1 MLSVSSIGSA
11 SGAADYYGKD
21 DYYVTGE
28 ADTPGLEWGGKG
40 AAKMGLQG
48 KAEGADFKQV
58 LQGTHPAFKD
68 ADKAPGGPDGKHRAG
83 WDLTF
88 SAPKSVSLAILVGG
102 DRRLDAAHDKAVD
115 RAMAYAEKHFA
126 ITRVR
131 DQGKIREVNTGN
143 LVYAKTVHG
152 TSRQGDPQRHTH
164 VVVANAT
171 VEPQTG
177 KVRALETLQLFRHRQ
192 LVGRIYQAEL
202 AKGAMR
208 LGYDVTRDADRGTI
222 ELAGFQRDQL
232 QQFSKRN
239 TEIRASL
246 EIEKQKNGGTLS
258 GAQRDA
264 VALRNRPKKLDVPR
278 SELVTRWHGEAK
290 AAGLDAERVVSTS
303 QARGSEGVDVTS
315 RVSGVVSD
323 GMSRFVAAWKA
334 LTGRAPTLS
343 ATDPYAFRPR
353 ELIRDQDA
361 RAAVSY
367 GLQVSEQGR
376 AVFTRHEVV
385 GRALDYAVAG
395 MTVDRLEKQLSMLAS
410 DGRVQAADVRMHGGI
425 TTARA
430 IGLEEQL
437 VAQVQAGKGKVAQ
450 IMSGPA
456 AAAALSAGVLQGTGG
471 IVLNDGQRQAA
482 EKILSSPD
490 RFVGVQGFAG
500 VGKTTMFQVVRA
512 LAEKEGIEIAGLAPT
527 HKAAQELQH
536 GAGIVSSTVEKFL
549 AGNERAIERADKGL
563 AKAALTGAQERWGG
577 KALLVDESSMLSN
590 SQADRLMRVADRLG
604 VGRVIFIGDEKQL
617 GSPEAGAPWR
627 LLLNEGLDHARMTEI
642 RRQKDP
648 DVKTAVEHL
657 AKGTPGPGLRALG
670 SRVVQVGKDASDDK
684 LASAAFTA
692 WAAVRDSGGN
702 APVIVP
708 THSLREKVSALIRT
722 DLASRGELGAS
733 AHSVPSLSHVRM
745 SRAEAHRAASY
756 KEGQILVLH
765 AGIREAGLT
774 KGAQVT
780 IVGRDERNDRLVVS
794 ADGKRQATIDL
805 TQLRDSRRMSKFETY
820 RAKDLEVRSGDSL
833 VWERRDEVRGFKTG
847 ERFTVESISSTAW
860 TVRTEDGKQ
869 HQLKAD
875 DPALKFTGYAYAET
889 ADRSQGSTYQHVV
902 AVLASTHGE
911 GANQARAYVQVSRAA
926 ESLTFVTNDVGLL
939 SMRLNRQ
946 DGQNMIASH
955 EARDALSAQDASAGR
970 ELSAI
975 TAALDGASAGPDTL
989 ATLKADGLDGS
1000 TREPSE
1006 LAKATGADGPEKDDG
1021 SDKPLP
1027 GTLDADKPK
1036 DSEPAKEAEK
1046 DKSFDK
1052 AVEINSPAMGL

>member
-1 MLSVSSIGSA
+1 MLSVSSIGSS
-11 SGAADYYGKD
+11 SGAAEYYGKD

-40 AAKMGLQG
+40 SAKIGLQG
-48 KAEGADFKQV
+48 KAEGSDFKQV

-68 ADKAPGGPDGKHRAG
+68 GDKTPGGADPKHRAG

-102 DRRLDAAHDKAVD
+102 DRRLDIAHNKAVD

-171 VEPQTG
+171 VEPSTG
-177 KVRALETLQLFRHRQ
+177 KVRALESYQLFKHIQ
-192 LVGRIYQAEL
+192 LVGRIYRAEL
-202 AKGAMR
+202 AQEAMK
-208 LGYDVTRDADRGTI
+208 LGYDVRRDAKTGTF
-222 ELAGFQRDQL
+222 ELASFGEQQL
-232 QQFSKRN
+232 RQFSKRR
-239 TEIRASL
+239 EQ
-246 EIEKQKNGGTLS
+246 IEAAIAIEEKKRGGPLT
-258 GAQRDA
+258 GAQKDA
-264 VALRNRPKKLDVPR
+264 LALRDRPKKLDTPR
-278 SELVTRWHGEAK
+278 AELVARWAVESK
-290 AAGLDAERVVSTS
+290 AAGLDADRVVSTS
-303 QARGSEGVDVTS
+303 QERGARGVDVTT

-323 GMSRFVAAWKA
+323 GMSRFVAAWKS
-334 LTGRAPTLS
+334 LTGRAPGLT
-343 ATDPYAFRPR
+343 ANAPYSFRPR
-353 ELIRDQDA
+353 QLIRDNDA

-367 GLQVSEQGR
+367 GLQVAEQGK

-385 GRALDYAVAG
+385 GRALDFAVAG
-395 MTVDRLEKQLSMLAS
+395 MTADRLEKQLSMLAS
-410 DGRVQAADVRMHGGI
+410 DGRVKPADARMHGGI
-425 TTARA
+425 TTASA
-430 IGLEEQL
+430 IALEERL
-437 VAQVQAGKGKVAQ
+437 IAQVQAGKGKAAQ

-456 AAAALSAGVLQGTGG
+456 AAAALSSGALQNSGG
-471 IVLNDGQRQAA
+471 ITLNEGQRQAA
-482 EKILSSPD
+482 EKLLSSPD

-500 VGKTTMFQVVRA
+500 VGKTTMFRVVRA
-512 LAEKEGIEIAGLAPT
+512 LSEKAGVEIAGLAPT
-527 HKAAQELQH
+527 HKAAQELKH
-536 GAGIVSSTVEKFL
+536 GAGITSNTVEKFL
-549 AGNERAIERADKGL
+549 AANERVIEKADQGL
-563 AKAALTGAQERWGG
+563 AKAGLTSAQEKWRG
-577 KALLVDESSMLSN
+577 KTLLVDESSMLSN
-590 SQADRLMRVADRLG
+590 AQADRLLRVADRVG

-642 RRQKDP
+642 RRQNDP
-648 DVKTAVEHL
+648 EIKAAVEHL
-657 AKGTPGPGLRALG
+657 AKGAPAQGLRALG

-684 LASAAFTA
+684 LAGAAFAA
-692 WAAVRDSGGN
+692 WAAVRDAGGN

-708 THSLREKVSALIRT
+708 THALREKVSTLIRA
-722 DLASRGELGAS
+722 DLTSRGELGGT
-733 AHSVPSLSHVRM
+733 AHTIPSLSHVRM
-745 SRAEAHRAASY
+745 TRAEAHRAASY
-756 KEGQILVLH
+756 QEGQILVLH
-765 AGIREAGLT
+765 SGIRDAGLT
-774 KGAQVT
+774 KGAHVT
-780 IVGRDERNDRLVVS
+780 IVGRDERNERLVVS
-794 ADGKRQATIDL
+794 PDGKRQTTIDL
-805 TQLRDSRRMSKFETY
+805 VQLRDSRMSKFETY
-820 RAKDLEVRSGDSL
+820 RAKELEVRSGDSL
-833 VWERRDEVRGFKTG
+833 VWERRDEDRGFKTG
-847 ERFTVESISSTAW
+847 ERFTVETISGTAW
-860 TVRTEDGKQ
+860 SVRTEDGKQ

-875 DPALKFTGYAYAET
+875 DPALKFTGHAYAET

-911 GANQARAYVQVSRAA
+911 GANQARAYVQASRSAD
-926 ESLTFVTNDVGLL
+926 SLTFVTNDLALL

-975 TAALDGASAGPDTL
+975 ALALDGAPVGPDTM

-1000 TREPSE
+1000 TKEPSD
-1006 LAKATGADGPEKDDG
+1006 LAKATGADGPDKEDG

-1027 GTLDADKPK
+1027 GTLEADKPK